1 MDFIIFLL
9 KKFTVGGGLRTISWQ
24 ICGQRLV
31 EYDST
36 LPRRCLDLPATLSH
50 NPSTVWIRPLQQSTV
65 FVMQILQKTGQFLQ
79 LIYYRKSEKA
89 KKVAKYFFCE
99 EKMFCR

>member
-1 MDFIIFLL
+1 
-9 KKFTVGGGLRTISWQ
+9 
-24 ICGQRLV
+24 
-31 EYDST
+31 
-36 LPRRCLDLPATLSH
+36 
-50 NPSTVWIRPLQQSTV
+50 
-65 FVMQILQKTGQFLQ
+65 MQILQKTGQFLQ